1 MISNYLIYFYTLPKE
16 EQVKQL
22 LILMLFFFI
31 LFLVSIFLD
40 FILSKFRKDDFGD
53 GEKNHRF

>member
-22 LILMLFFFI
+22 LIILLFFLI
-31 LFLVSIFLD
+31 LFLISIFLD
-40 FILSKFRKDDFGD
+40 FILSKFKKDDFGN
-53 GEKNHRF
+53 G